1 VFLAGMGALGL
12 LTVAQGCSGR
22 GGSSGGNSLAG
33 IPPLAPPGPS
43 LGAPSAVR
51 TFGVSVTNGEY
62 DPDIDLALLLA
73 TGAKIARMPFAWD
86 RIEIGPKRYFWDY
99 YDAIVPAMMA
109 AGITPLLIAGVDN
122 PVYGFGAA
130 RSTAQ
135 LQAAAD
141 FYGVAAARYRGAWW
155 ELGNEPDVAYF
166 WPPGPD
172 PAQYAAFVRAI
183 APAIRPYSSCI
194 MSGGTSGINLG
205 FISNYLALGV
215 GNVVD
220 CIAFHPYGVA
230 PANMASALATLR
242 SYTSKGLFCSEYG
255 LNGTFDA
262 SPDLTAMANA
272 CGSQGVPFIWFELK
286 DGPPNVLD
294 ANNTF
299 GLYTMGRLPKPAL
312 AAAQAYAA
320 GS

>member
-1 VFLAGMGALGL
+1 MGALGL
-12 LTVAQGCSGR
+12 LTLTQGCGGGG
-22 GGSSGGNSLAG
+22 GGSSASSVAG
-33 IPPLAPPGPS
+33 LPPLLPPGASSPIS
-43 LGAPSAVR
+43 GAVR

-62 DPDIDLALLLA
+62 DPDIDLALVIA

-86 RIEIGPKRYFWDY
+86 RIEIGPQQYFWDY
-99 YDAIVPAMMA
+99 YDAIVPAMMR
-109 AGITPLLIAGVDN
+109 AGVTPLLIAGVDN

-135 LQAAAD
+135 LKAAAD
-141 FYGVAAARYRGAWW
+141 FYALAAARYRGAWW
-155 ELGNEPDVAYF
+155 ELGNEPDVTYF
-166 WPPGPD
+166 WPPAPD
-172 PAQYAAFVRAI
+172 AGQYAAYVRAI

-194 MSGGTSGINLG
+194 MSGGTSGINFG

-215 GNVVD
+215 GDLVD

-230 PANMASALATLR
+230 PAHMASAVATLR

-255 LNGTFDA
+255 VNAVFD
-262 SPDLTAMANA
+262 SSSDLTAMANA
-272 CGSQGVPFIWFELK
+272 CGAQGVPFIWFELK

-312 AAAQAYAA
+312 AAAQAYAS
-320 GS
+320 GH

>member
-1 VFLAGMGALGL
+1 MLSWRPPTRHAKRVTSPSAGRSLSASFTNLILRGLYARKGREQFRPARGNRLIYTCFLPKNRVWASVSTGVTLLPRLRDRANRKVFLAGMGALGL
-12 LTVAQGCSGR
+12 LTLAQGCSGGG
-22 GGSSGGNSLAG
+22 GGSGGGVAG
-33 IPPLAPPGPS
+33 LPPLLAPGASPP
-43 LGAPSAVR
+43 APSAVH

-62 DPDIDLALLLA
+62 DPDIDLALVLA

-86 RIEIGPKRYFWDY
+86 RIEIGPKQYFWDY
-99 YDAIVPAMMA
+99 YDAIVPAMIA

-130 RSTAQ
+130 KSTAQ

-141 FYGVAAARYRGAWW
+141 FYAVASARYRGAWW

-166 WPPGPD
+166 WSPAPD
-172 PAQYAAFVRAI
+172 PGQYAAFVRAI

-230 PANMASALATLR
+230 P
-242 SYTSKGLFCSEYG
+242 
-255 LNGTFDA
+255 
-262 SPDLTAMANA
+262 
-272 CGSQGVPFIWFELK
+272 
-286 DGPPNVLD
+286 
-294 ANNTF
+294 
-299 GLYTMGRLPKPAL
+299 
-312 AAAQAYAA
+312 
-320 GS
+320 